1 MRIACECV
9 KILNKQKRLGNRG
22 VSYLAIDLLADQSPE
37 IRSLT
42 GFALF
47 G

>member
-1 MRIACECV
+1 MRKDLE
-9 KILNKQKRLGNRG
+9 QTKRLGNRG
-22 VSYLAIDLLADQSPE
+22 VSYLAIDLPAHQSPE
-37 IRSLT
+37 IRLLT